1 MNKSYYRYVIVCYL
15 VIQCKLKQHISQYSI
30 LEISVLLLLF
40 VVVAMATNLCFSVD
54 KGQLVT
60 RVDLAD
66 APTCALARGASVA
79 ILGNVAYRL

>member
-15 VIQCKLKQHISQYSI
+15 VIQCKLKQHTSQYSM

-40 VVVAMATNLCFSVD
+40 VVAMATNLCFSVD

-79 ILGNVAYRL
+79 ILGNVTYHL